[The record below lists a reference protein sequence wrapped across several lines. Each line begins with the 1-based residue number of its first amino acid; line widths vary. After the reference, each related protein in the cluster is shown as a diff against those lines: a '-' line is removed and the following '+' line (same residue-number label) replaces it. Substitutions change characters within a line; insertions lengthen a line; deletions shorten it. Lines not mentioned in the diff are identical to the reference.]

1 MKEVLFIS
9 ERNSASLKIHTIVLK
24 ITFITKH
31 ELQWETWYVCIW
43 KKKTLVNKVQ
53 CLTLVLHFHRIFYWL
68 WQKKLCLFFYLRIF
82 LPKNWDSMRTLVNSI
97 WKQKFIVNS
106 QWKQGSVFDAGLDLL
121 KAPKVESAPIY
132 VGYKSDA
139 YIGITHAIAANSN
152 YCRNKGNLL
161 RGIVNL
167 SVAALICYLP

>member
-1 MKEVLFIS
+1 MPFFSIWEYFCQ
-9 ERNSASLKIHTIVLK
+9 KIGI
-24 ITFITKH
+24 
-31 ELQWETWYVCIW
+31 QWEPWFE
-43 KKKTLVNKVQ
+43 NK
-53 CLTLVLHFHRIFYWL
+53 
-68 WQKKLCLFFYLRIF
+68 
-82 LPKNWDSMRTLVNSI
+82 
-97 WKQKFIVNS
+97 NS